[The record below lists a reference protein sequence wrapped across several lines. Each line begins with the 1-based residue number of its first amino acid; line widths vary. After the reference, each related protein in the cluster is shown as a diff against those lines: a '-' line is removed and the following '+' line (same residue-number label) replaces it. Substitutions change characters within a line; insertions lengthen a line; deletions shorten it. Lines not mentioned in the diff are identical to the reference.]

1 MIAVAACIF
10 GALVYIGIQ
19 ASRIADAMEKRAREA
34 DEQASKFEDDLRLI
48 EQLIDEA

>member
-1 MIAVAACIF
+1 MIALAAGIF

-19 ASRIADAMEKRAREA
+19 MSRIADAMEKRAREA
-34 DEQASKFEDDLRLI
+34 AEQASKFENDLRLI